1 MTTITG
7 QRSLINIAKEKIA
20 YSISKGGN
28 QKPKIEEGQT
38 MLKRKS
44 TKGQT
49 MICKILHG
57 KLKIEQEEF
66 EDTKGR

>member
-38 MLKRKS
+38 IQCSKEKVQ
-44 TKGQT
+44 KDKQ
-49 MICKILHG
+49 
-57 KLKIEQEEF
+57 
-66 EDTKGR
+66 